1 MLDRSSLISES
12 IRLIRPF
19 WPLAAAATAMGTLS
33 GLATAWLL
41 ATINEAL
48 YSDGGFTQAA
58 LWTFVGLVVLT
69 LIGEIISDLGNS
81 FIGQQVIAGLRKDL
95 VARIIAAPIDQIE
108 RYKSHRLLSSLG
120 QDVDTISSFSYAFS
134 SYAIAFAVIVGCVA
148 YLLYLSPGI
157 FLLVAIVITVGIA
170 VNRLA
175 RQRGRVY
182 QNEARSAQDQLYK
195 QYRAISE
202 GAKELRINRDRRRRV
217 HSSELGGT
225 IDRVRDL
232 RFRAFRIFMSANAVD
247 SALYFALIG
256 VILAGSDWF
265 AVERTVV
272 SGFILVL
279 LYMRGP
285 LNQLLRAY
293 GSFVNAQISFERI
306 ARLSADFTNPEP
318 HLLDE
323 AIHAARD
330 DEARQIESITLEA
343 ASYRFPTSDDAE
355 PFTLGP
361 IDLNIAAGEIIFIV
375 GENGCGKTTLLKL
388 LLGLYE
394 PQSGN
399 LLLGGEPVS
408 PRNRDDY
415 RQLFSAVFFD
425 YFLFDDLVVPEE
437 AIREKAAGYLSK
449 LEIAHKVRIEGDR
462 FSTTDLS
469 AGQRKRLALIQV
481 YLENRPIIVFDE
493 WAAEQDPTFRRLFY
507 TEILPDLQRQG
518 KTLIVVSHD
527 DRYFDVADR
536 IIRLEAGK
544 ITETRN
550 MPDGANNVL
559 SRTAE
564 RADQPDAAF
573 SPSAGTAAPEARQS
587 GAAR

>member
-1 MLDRSSLISES
+1 MRDRSSLISES

-19 WPLAAAATAMGTLS
+19 WPQAAAATAMGTLS

-48 YSDGGFTQAA
+48 YSDGGFTEAA

-69 LIGEIISDLGNS
+69 LSGEIISDLSNS

-120 QDVDTISSFSYAFS
+120 QDVDTISGFSYAFS
-134 SYAIAFAVIVGCVA
+134 SYAIAFAVIVGCVT
-148 YLLYLSPGI
+148 YLLYLSPGL
-157 FLLVAIVITVGIA
+157 FLLVTAVIVAGVAI
-170 VNRLA
+170 NRLA
-175 RQRGRVY
+175 RKRGRVY

-202 GAKELRINRDRRRRV
+202 GAKELRINRERRRRI
-217 HSSELGGT
+217 HSGELGGT

-232 RFRAFRIFMSANAVD
+232 RFRAFRIFMSANAAD

-256 VILAGSDWF
+256 VILAGQSTF
-265 AVERTVV
+265 GVERTVV

-318 HLLDE
+318 HLLEDALVSEQLRAE
-323 AIHAARD
+323 APRIQNIAL
-330 DEARQIESITLEA
+330 QSV
-343 ASYRFPTSDDAE
+343 SYRFPAADGTE
-355 PFTLGP
+355 PFVLGP
-361 IDLNIAAGEIIFIV
+361 IDLSIAAGEILFIV

-394 PQSGN
+394 PQAGHV
-399 LLLGGEPVS
+399 LLDGEPVVAD
-408 PRNRDDY
+408 NRDDY

-425 YFLFDDLVVPEE
+425 YFLFDDLVVQADE
-437 AIREKAAGYLSK
+437 IRDRADGYLSK
-449 LEIAHKVRIEGDR
+449 LDIAHKVRIEGDR

-481 YLENRPIIVFDE
+481 YLENRPVIVFDE

-527 DRYFDVADR
+527 DRYFGVADR
-536 IIRLEAGK
+536 VIRLEAGK

-550 MPDGANNVL
+550 MPSGANDILPNAAGW
-559 SRTAE
+559 AE
-564 RADQPDAAF
+564 QP
-573 SPSAGTAAPEARQS
+573 
-587 GAAR
+587 GAAT